1 MVDVGLAGLYLIVV
15 TTQVFADGG
24 HVLGRE
30 QVRRAR
36 LLLVT
41 TSGNTT
47 KAVEE
52 DLSALSRSG

>member
-1 MVDVGLAGLYLIVV
+1 MVDVELAGLYLIVV

-24 HVLGRE
+24 DVLGRE